1 MRNFSAVCLSVLA
14 VSILLVAGTAQA
26 AVMSASALSP
36 TVDNAD
42 IALVT
47 GAANGSEYIWSDRPG
62 RGQTFITG
70 SDAAGYTLDAFS
82 LHQSTDTRVSPDI
95 PSRLDVRVG
104 SISGGVFSE
113 LRAETGYAPV
123 NAATP
128 WITAKLETSL
138 VLNPNTVYG
147 VEFESYAIGSNYPT
161 WTWDGFGVSKTGN
174 GTNYSDGDSYTRG
187 ANWNPANGAAVAYL
201 ADTGS
206 DRLFHVNLVAAVPEP
221 TTMILLGTG
230 LVGLLRL
237 RRRRA

>member
-14 VSILLVAGTAQA
+14 VSILLVADTAQA

-47 GAANGSEYIWSDRPG
+47 GAANGSDYIWSNQPG
-62 RGQTFITG
+62 RGQTFTTG
-70 SDAAGYTLDAFS
+70 SNAAGYTLDAFS
-82 LHQSTDTRVSPDI
+82 LHQSTSTRVSPDI

-128 WITAKLETSL
+128 WITANLETSL

-147 VEFESYAIGSNYPT
+147 VEFESYAIVDGRPT
-161 WTWDGFGVSKTGN
+161 WTWDGFGVSKTGT
-174 GTNYSDGDSYTRG
+174 GTNYSGGDSYTRG
-187 ANWNPANGAAVAYL
+187 ANGTAVAYL

-221 TTMILLGTG
+221 STMILLGTG

>member
-1 MRNFSAVCLSVLA
+1 MRNFTTVCVSVLA

-26 AVMSASALSP
+26 AVMSVSSLSP

-47 GAANGSEYIWSDRPG
+47 GAADGGEYIWSNQPG
-62 RGQTFITG
+62 RGQTFTTG
-70 SDAAGYTLDAFS
+70 SNAAGYTLDAFS
-82 LHQSTDTRVSPDI
+82 LHQSTTTRDS

-113 LRAETGYAPV
+113 LWAETGYAPV
-123 NAATP
+123 NTSTP
-128 WITAKLETSL
+128 WITATLATSL
-138 VLNPNTVYG
+138 VLNANTVYG
-147 VEFESYAIGSNYPT
+147 VEFESYDLSDNSPT
-161 WTWDGFGVSKTGN
+161 WTWDGFGVSRTGN
-174 GTNYSDGDSYTRG
+174 GTNYSSGDSYTRG
-187 ANWNPANGAAVAYL
+187 ANGAAVAYL